1 MTKIAGNVVGIPN
14 PQSDWNQL
22 DATKADFI
30 KNKPTVLTENDVL
43 VLIEEQGGGDGS
55 PGLSAYEVAIKNG
68 FEGSEEEWL
77 LSLRGEKGNTGH
89 GLEIKGYVE
98 TYEELP
104 DGTSGTPSPT
114 IGDIYQ
120 VGLGGLLYL
129 WDGEWVFLGS
139 YKGEQGP
146 QGYPG
151 ATGDKGD
158 KGDKGVGIDY
168 ILISDD
174 EETKST
180 AIFIYDTE
188 GNGASGLVRWG
199 KDGYTPQK
207 GVDYW
212 TDADKAEIKS
222 YVDEAILGGAW

>member
-1 MTKIAGNVVGIPN
+1 MAKIIGNTTATPN
-14 PQSDWNQL
+14 PRPDWNQS

-43 VLIEEQGGGDGS
+43 ALIAEQGGGD
-55 PGLSAYEVAIKNG
+55 GLSAYEVALKNG
-68 FEGSEEEWL
+68 FEGTEEEWL
-77 LSLRGEKGNTGH
+77 ASLKGA
-89 GLEIKGYVE
+89 
-98 TYEELP
+98 
-104 DGTSGTPSPT
+104 D
-114 IGDIYQ
+114 
-120 VGLGGLLYL
+120 
-129 WDGEWVFLGS
+129 
-139 YKGEQGP
+139 
-146 QGYPG
+146 
-151 ATGDKGD
+151 
-158 KGDKGVGIDY
+158 GVGISY

-174 EETKST
+174 EESRNT

-207 GVDYW
+207 GTDYW